1 MISKLRVKCLGICS
15 LTAYFGKNY
24 AHSVG
29 WAINGIRFNAIRVW
43 MLPMKCKSDAAVYD
57 PLGALIRL
65 LQSQI
70 IEIDKRKTKMTKLSM
85 HWHNS
90 DKLFVYPKMHRI
102 FCADFCRLLIS
113 LIAQTHGRHPIAS
126 KRNRQLQT
134 VKTNKII
141 RKKTF
146 SIREQ
151 FVYLLWCCLPN
162 STSEAIGMEHMK
174 MPVHNQWHFIDG
186 HYPTFHLSQCS

>member
-1 MISKLRVKCLGICS
+1 MSHKWHPIQCDSCVNASNEMQIGCS
-15 LTAYFGKNY
+15 SIWSTWCTHPTTAIPNNWNRQK
-24 AHSVG
+24 
-29 WAINGIRFNAIRVW
+29 
-43 MLPMKCKSDAAVYD
+43 
-57 PLGALIRL
+57 
-65 LQSQI
+65 
-70 IEIDKRKTKMTKLSM
+70 KTKMTKLSM